1 MSVPL
6 TRVKIEIPLKD
17 GNKIPGDSSIVVESF
32 TKPRATLATLDDLK
46 KPTKEIVETL
56 FKSQKTTLPKLHRW
70 IEGLVG
76 ANREDSRMWIDLLQ
90 GPSPMVIGV
99 KHNFTTVV
107 LLRTFPKDY
116 KWRDRVGSQ
125 SFGLMPTFVGGTW
138 NIDTKLLVWSGVA
151 VIKAAPSSFNSAM
164 HVHAWPFGNVY
175 ADGHVCWGENSV
187 RDLTGPNHIF
197 TMANRFFDTPFNSDL
212 RSAFQITDG
221 IGVPTN
227 PTMEFQYWVKQAS

>member
-17 GNKIPGDSSIVVESF
+17 GNKIPSDGSITVESF
-32 TKPRATLATLDDLK
+32 TQPRPSLSNLK
-46 KPTKEIVETL
+46 AERVETL

-90 GPSPMVIGV
+90 GPSPMVVGV
-99 KHNFTTVV
+99 KNNQITIAV
-107 LLRTFPKDY
+107 LKTFPKDY

-125 SFGLMPTFVGGTW
+125 SFGLLPVFIGGTW
-138 NIDTKLLVWSGVA
+138 NTDSKLLVWSGVA
-151 VIKAAPSSFNSAM
+151 VVKAAPSSFEPTL
-164 HVHAWPFGNVY
+164 HVHPWPFGNVY

-187 RDLTGPNHIF
+187 RDLTGPGHIF
-197 TMANRFFDTPFNSDL
+197 TMASRFLDTPFNSDL
-212 RSAFQITDG
+212 RSSFAIADG

-227 PTMEFQYWVKQAS
+227 PTMEFQQWVKSQAS